1 MPASSAPAAQRS
13 GPAIVWTWRASPAP
27 PATAASANPPSRV
40 AAPRPAAAPM
50 HRQAATPSRIRKMAM
65 APTGMAIP
73 YPASNP
79 EITAAF
85 ISGTS
90 RPDGYID
97 DRLYIGRRHQPLAAG
112 KYSGSRHRAWRTS
125 GPGMAPPGRPG
136 GKYVLMAT
144 LMVLAAV
151 AVTLRVSQ
159 AADVLDAPGRR
170 SVCHDVSSWWLPA
183 PCRAE

>member
-1 MPASSAPAAQRS
+1 
-13 GPAIVWTWRASPAP
+13 SPAP

-50 HRQAATPSRIRKMAM
+50 HRQAAAPSRIRKMAI

-90 RPDGYID
+90 RQTDIGV
-97 DRLYIGRRHQPLAAG
+97 RLYLGDRRNYWLRGNIPVPGTAPGARPVRAWPTGRPAG
-112 KYSGSRHRAWRTS
+112 RQVRADGRGGRLGGGSRHPS
-125 GPGMAPPGRPG
+125 G
-136 GKYVLMAT
+136 
-144 LMVLAAV
+144 
-151 AVTLRVSQ
+151 
-159 AADVLDAPGRR
+159 
-170 SVCHDVSSWWLPA
+170 
-183 PCRAE
+183 